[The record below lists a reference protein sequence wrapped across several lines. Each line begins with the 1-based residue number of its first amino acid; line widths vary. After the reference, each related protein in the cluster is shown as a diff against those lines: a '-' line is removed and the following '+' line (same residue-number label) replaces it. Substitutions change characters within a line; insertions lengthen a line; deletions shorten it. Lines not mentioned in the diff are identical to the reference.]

1 MDMQLVVR
9 FLMAIV
15 LTFSLSEIAAAA
27 WYKDTLDQSDTGD
40 AGHYTSIAVDSKNNP
55 HMSYLDS
62 EEKYVKYAM
71 WNGADWSIDTIG
83 YAADPDTTTLASG
96 GINSIA
102 LDGNDFP
109 HVCYFQHGV
118 GYHYAN
124 WNGDS
129 WNNQILPLGDLG
141 GFYECSIAVDKAS
154 GVAHVSMLL
163 LGGYGYYLGYWNSA
177 SESTVV
183 VDDGGIGSDNGWQNA
198 IALDSSGNPHISYED
213 RGDPSHL
220 KYAYWNGS
228 SWNTSTVAEMS
239 GIYWE
244 HRLTSIALD
253 SNDRPHIA
261 YYQDGYKYVMWNGSS
276 WTKKSVPYQSGYPS
290 LALALDSKNIPHIAL
305 IHGNSDE
312 LKYARLNG
320 SSWAVQTIEDDSYHC
335 DIALDNTGNAHI
347 SYGHDFV
354 DSVLKYATTT
364 KVTVLSPN
372 GGETLLSG
380 SPFPIEWSGT
390 PDVKKYSLKYS
401 YDNGLTWQS
410 VIPGFV
416 TGTRVDWSPIPPNNK
431 KQCLIQVVGYNDSNV
446 KVGSDRSNSKFT
458 IEVVALTSP
467 NGGGDPLISETT
479 HTITWGTNSTIRPAV
494 SVKLY
499 CTTNGGTTWKEIDP
513 AVAKT
518 DTGSYDWTVPAVTTP
533 RTKCKVKVVLK
544 DSAGKTVGSD
554 TSDANFTIQQGT

>member
-1 MDMQLVVR
+1 
-9 FLMAIV
+9 
-15 LTFSLSEIAAAA
+15 
-27 WYKDTLDQSDTGD
+27 
-40 AGHYTSIAVDSKNNP
+40 
-55 HMSYLDS
+55 
-62 EEKYVKYAM
+62 
-71 WNGADWSIDTIG
+71 
-83 YAADPDTTTLASG
+83 
-96 GINSIA
+96 
-102 LDGNDFP
+102 
-109 HVCYFQHGV
+109 
-118 GYHYAN
+118 
-124 WNGDS
+124 
-129 WNNQILPLGDLG
+129 
-141 GFYECSIAVDKAS
+141 
-154 GVAHVSMLL
+154 
-163 LGGYGYYLGYWNSA
+163 
-177 SESTVV
+177 
-183 VDDGGIGSDNGWQNA
+183 
-198 IALDSSGNPHISYED
+198 
-213 RGDPSHL
+213 
-220 KYAYWNGS
+220 
-228 SWNTSTVAEMS
+228 
-239 GIYWE
+239 
-244 HRLTSIALD
+244 
-253 SNDRPHIA
+253 
-261 YYQDGYKYVMWNGSS
+261 MWNGSS

-290 LALALDSKNIPHIAL
+290 LALAIDSKNIPHIAL

-320 SSWAVQTIEDDSYHC
+320 SSWAVQTIEDDSYEC

-410 VIPGFV
+410 VTPGFV
-416 TGTRVDWSPIPPNNK
+416 TGTSHNWSPIPPNNK

-446 KVGSDRSNSKFT
+446 KVGSDKSNSKFT

-467 NGGGDPLISETT
+467 NGGGDPLISGTT